1 MERDP
6 RLLDLTQLRVRIR
19 EELDRARRYG
29 HPLGV
34 LVCEALPGSD
44 GLPIR
49 VKAARAIEAVRS
61 AIRTSDVV
69 ARPYEDMLVVVLVE
83 TGRAGVHD
91 ALFRI
96 RERITA
102 AAVGVWH
109 ITTLCF
115 PEDAAAID
123 EMGFLA
129 AA

>member
-29 HPLGV
+29 HPFGV
-34 LVCEALPGSD
+34 LVCEALPASD
-44 GLPIR
+44 GLPVR
-49 VKAARAIEAVRS
+49 VKAARAVEVLRS

-69 ARPYEDMLVVVLVE
+69 ARPYEDMLVVLLVE
-83 TGRAGVHD
+83 TGPAGMHD

-102 AAVGVWH
+102 AAGVWH
-109 ITTLCF
+109 ITTLYF
-115 PEDAAAID
+115 PEDAAAIG